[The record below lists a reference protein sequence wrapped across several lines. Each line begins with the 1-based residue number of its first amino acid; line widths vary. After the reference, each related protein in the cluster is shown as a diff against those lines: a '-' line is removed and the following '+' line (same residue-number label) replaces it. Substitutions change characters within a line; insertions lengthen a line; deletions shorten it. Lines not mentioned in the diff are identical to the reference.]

1 MSPPVSRKSTKE
13 ETQLSQGSRV
23 ESMDLG
29 PMEAS
34 SVLEAMVAESKCAI
48 CLDCLREPAILECGH
63 NFCHSCLQQVW
74 KEAQAPS
81 PCPVCHHPCGEKQR
95 VANSLLAKV
104 TALTQLL
111 QSSSTEERQQEDR
124 LCEKHKQVLGLFCDK
139 DLEVLCPGCVQLSPE
154 HQGHPVRSVEEAAMH
169 YRQMTSGFIAPLQQL
184 QGSFQMKQ
192 DRQKRG
198 LQQLQE
204 WGRRQ
209 SRQLHSDLEHRLQLV
224 NREQEKALSRL
235 AEQEA
240 KIQQRL
246 QIHKSALKDQL
257 RTTEALLQ
265 EVAGKTVMPDRNLL
279 PEVGRI
285 PERCEG
291 LQHPALGS
299 LQLRR
304 EDCSLP
310 PLDSALDRFRQK
322 FRAQVT
328 LDPHTAHPLLSVSK
342 DRRSVTLKKRRSK
355 VLQRP
360 HSMTL
365 KLPVLGAE
373 EFHAGRHYWEVQ
385 VEDKPSWAVGLCSL
399 CPSSRTQQQ
408 QKQQRKKNREKD
420 NKEEKTEEKEQEA
433 LLVKDR
439 CWTIQ
444 LQQDGDYV
452 ARGALSVLLAPKTK
466 PTGIGVY
473 LDWELGQISFY
484 TLNDRSHLSISHKCP
499 TAQETEHQSA
509 DQGYFEADYL
519 DPAMSHYESPE
530 GILLQKRPQ
539 NCSYDDFDCSCEIA
553 AGTHPQKHLTHQSV
567 TNAQLPKKL
576 NISLLTK
583 GDVAEHGGGCLAMT
597 EKTWAAELKR
607 LPVH

>member
-1 MSPPVSRKSTKE
+1 
-13 ETQLSQGSRV
+13 
-23 ESMDLG
+23 
-29 PMEAS
+29 MEAS
-34 SVLEAMVAESKCAI
+34 SVLEAMVAKNKCAI
-48 CLDCLREPAILECGH
+48 CLDCLREPATLECGH
-63 NFCHSCLQQVW
+63 NFCHSCLQQAW

-95 VANSLLAKV
+95 VANSLLANV
-104 TALTQLL
+104 TALTQHL
-111 QSSSTEERQQEDR
+111 QSSSDSEERQQEDR
-124 LCEKHKQVLGLFCDK
+124 LCERHKQVLSLFCDK
-139 DLEVLCPGCVQLSPE
+139 DLEVLCLGCVELSPE
-154 HQGHPVRSVEEAAMH
+154 HQGHPVRTVEAAAFH
-169 YRQMTSGFIAPLQQL
+169 YQPKITGFITPLQQFQGFL
-184 QGSFQMKQ
+184 QGKQ

-224 NREQEKALSRL
+224 NREQEAALSRL

-342 DRRSVTLKKRRSK
+342 DRR
-355 VLQRP
+355 
-360 HSMTL
+360 M
-365 KLPVLGAE
+365 LGAE

-408 QKQQRKKNREKD
+408 QKQQKKKNREKD

-452 ARGALSVLLAPKTK
+452 ARGSIRPHTKWFLISKRRSQIALLKYGFMEQQNVSQRDLMRDL
-466 PTGIGVY
+466 
-473 LDWELGQISFY
+473 SF
-484 TLNDRSHLSISHKCP
+484 NK
-499 TAQETEHQSA
+499 
-509 DQGYFEADYL
+509 
-519 DPAMSHYESPE
+519 
-530 GILLQKRPQ
+530 Q
-539 NCSYDDFDCSCEIA
+539 NKI
-553 AGTHPQKHLTHQSV
+553 
-567 TNAQLPKKL
+567 
-576 NISLLTK
+576 
-583 GDVAEHGGGCLAMT
+583 
-597 EKTWAAELKR
+597 
-607 LPVH
+607 

>member
-34 SVLEAMVAESKCAI
+34 SVLEALVAKNKCAI
-48 CLDCLREPAILECGH
+48 CLDCLREPATLECGH

-224 NREQEKALSRL
+224 NREQEAALSRL

-342 DRRSVTLKKRRSK
+342 DRRSVTLQKRRSK

-365 KLPVLGAE
+365 QLPVLGSE

-408 QKQQRKKNREKD
+408 LEQQKQQRKKNPEKDNEKD
-420 NKEEKTEEKEQEA
+420 NKEKEEKKEQEA

-439 CWTIQ
+439 RWTIQ
-444 LQQDGDYV
+444 LKQDGDYV

-484 TLNDRSHLSISHKCP
+484 TLNDRSLLHSFRGERFAHPLKPYFTVGPDSHPLTICEVGC
-499 TAQETEHQSA
+499 QE
-509 DQGYFEADYL
+509 
-519 DPAMSHYESPE
+519 
-530 GILLQKRPQ
+530 R
-539 NCSYDDFDCSCEIA
+539 
-553 AGTHPQKHLTHQSV
+553 
-567 TNAQLPKKL
+567 
-576 NISLLTK
+576 
-583 GDVAEHGGGCLAMT
+583 
-597 EKTWAAELKR
+597 
-607 LPVH
+607 